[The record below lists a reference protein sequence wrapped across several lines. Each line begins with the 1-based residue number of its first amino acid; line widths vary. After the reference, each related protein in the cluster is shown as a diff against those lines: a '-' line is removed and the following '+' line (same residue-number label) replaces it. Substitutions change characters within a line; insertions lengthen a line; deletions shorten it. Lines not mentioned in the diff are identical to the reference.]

1 MAQVLAEMKLGGVA
15 DSLIGDPQSE
25 MGLFRNE
32 RKRLNFATE
41 YGKC

>member
-25 MGLFRNE
+25 TGLSRNE

-41 YGKC
+41 YEKC